1 LVSRQGQIPLC
12 ARVYEGN
19 RVDVTAYPDS
29 LTRIRER
36 LEALSLSLE
45 TITLVYD
52 KGNYSKANQA
62 LVDASP
68 FG

>member
-1 LVSRQGQIPLC
+1 MPLC

-19 RVDVTAYPDS
+19 GVAVTAYPDS
-29 LTRIRER
+29 LTRLRER

-45 TITLVYD
+45 RITLVYD
-52 KGNYSKANQA
+52 KGHYSKATQA

-68 FG
+68 VG

>member
-1 LVSRQGQIPLC
+1 MSRQGQIPLC

-19 RVDVTAYPDS
+19 CVDVTAYPDS
-29 LTRIRER
+29 LTRLRER
-36 LEALSLSLE
+36 WEALSLSLK

-52 KGNYSKANQA
+52 KGNYSKANQS
-62 LVDASP
+62 LVEASP